1 MSNEDFQQ
9 MYAIQE
15 SFYKMSSNLKNG
27 PYVQLPTDI
36 QKKSILVQS
45 FNSI

>member
-1 MSNEDFQQ
+1 MNKISSK
-9 MYAIQE
+9 MYAIQK

-27 PYVQLPTDI
+27 PDVQLPTDI